1 MVHHISYD
9 TFGNV
14 TGHTAA
20 VDHLFGYTGKLSDP
34 ATGLQNNLHRWYDAE
49 VGRWVSEDP
58 IGFAAGD
65 ANLARYGGN
74 GPAND
79 VDPSG
84 LVVETVWDGVN
95 VGVGV
100 GSLGYNLWNGNWGM
114 LVGML
119 VAWLWTVQHFSCRSF
134 LVAFQRH
141 LN

>member
-9 TFGNV
+9 NFGNV
-14 TGHTAA
+14 TGQTAA

-49 VGRWVSEDP
+49 VGRWLSEDP

-65 ANLARYGGN
+65 ANLSRYVGN

-95 VGVGV
+95 VGVG
-100 GSLGYNLWNGNWGM
+100 GTKKSGCQ
-114 LVGML
+114 LVRL
-119 VAWLWTVQHFSCRSF
+119 LDCNHQIHRRPDLLRTRSN
-134 LVAFQRH
+134 RY
-141 LN
+141 